1 MNEQKLHKISELSS
15 TAWKWFK
22 AKDSTDVAERDDY
35 YWETVTKDIRDMVKK
50 CDKDL
55 REFYTNLL
63 NTFSGQLQKDYVDY
77 LGTKQ
82 GKLPL

>member
-1 MNEQKLHKISELSS
+1 MSEQKLHKISELSA

-22 AKDSTDVAERDDY
+22 AKDLTDVTEREDY
-35 YWETVTKDIRDMVKK
+35 YWDSVTKDIKDMVKK

-63 NTFSGQLQKDYVDY
+63 NTFAGQLQKDYVDY
-77 LGTKQ
+77 LETKQ
-82 GKLPL
+82 EKLPL